1 MHYVGGGTAW
11 PASGSPGVD
20 WGLGGGRG
28 RKRNEA
34 GEGRTRQRQ
43 RDPGPRHLQSRPWPN
58 FPTERL
64 WTPGGREG
72 TGLATESS
80 EGVGCLE
87 NGGHSPGPATGR
99 GGHEARGLGQGWR
112 GVSLHR
118 WSLCLPHPPTKPH
131 APMTASPPG
140 AGPRRFGR
148 SRPDPPGAPGSP
160 RAMET
165 GKRGTARARGKP
177 ESPASGRRTE
187 ESAVPGP
194 GPGTGAEV
202 CGCRV
207 PALSADL
214 SSQEPWDERLDLA
227 PQKATPPGTAWT
239 KRTKLEDTR
248 LDFCACAKAARGQD
262 GGDARVRVAERRG
275 PKRTHANTA
284 GDWSSAKA

>member
-1 MHYVGGGTAW
+1 MHYVGGALPGQHQGPPGWTGDSEEGEEGRGTRRGRGGPGKGRGTPG
-11 PASGSPGVD
+11 PATFRAGRGRTSPPRVCGRLV
-20 WGLGGGRG
+20 GGRG
-28 RKRNEA
+28 R
-34 GEGRTRQRQ
+34 GWPQSPQRVWAAWKTGGTL
-43 RDPGPRHLQSRPWPN
+43 RVRP
-58 FPTERL
+58 
-64 WTPGGREG
+64 
-72 TGLATESS
+72 LA
-80 EGVGCLE
+80 GVGTRHVVW
-87 NGGHSPGPATGR
+87 GG
-99 GGHEARGLGQGWR
+99 GGG

-160 RAMET
+160 RAVET

-214 SSQEPWDERLDLA
+214 SSPEPWDERLDLA
-227 PQKATPPGTAWT
+227 PQKATTPGTAWT